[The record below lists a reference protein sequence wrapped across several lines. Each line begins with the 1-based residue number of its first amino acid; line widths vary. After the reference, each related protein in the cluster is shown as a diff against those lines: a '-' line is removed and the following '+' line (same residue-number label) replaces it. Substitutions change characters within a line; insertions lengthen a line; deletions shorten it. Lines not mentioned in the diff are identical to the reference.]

1 MNAKVNILDSRGQ
14 PMRMDGGYDGAKR
27 FSQELALWQPPVIS
41 ADQAVNEAKTSADPR
56 VQDMVR
62 NDAYVLGGVNI
73 HRDSI
78 VGSAYLLNSKPKYK
92 VLGLDEVWAEE
103 FQEEVE
109 TKFTLYAESPEN
121 YIDASRQTC
130 FTGLV
135 RMVVGS
141 FVISGESLAT
151 AEWFNQQS
159 RPFATAIQLIDPDRL
174 SNPQGKMDDAFL
186 RGGIEKDRYGA
197 PVAYWI
203 RVRHPGDVF
212 RYGAN
217 LYDWRRVPIRKPW
230 GRLQVLHTFEA
241 MRPDQSRGISSM
253 VTALK
258 EMRMTKRFR
267 DVVLQNAVLQAA
279 YAATIESELPPESV
293 FASLGNGGSAD
304 PVMGWMQQ
312 YLAAISAYSGSSRNM
327 HVDGARFTHLFPGTK
342 LNIKQV
348 GTGEAL
354 GGNFEQSMLRAIAAT
369 LGVSYEQLSRDYTQ
383 TNYSSARA
391 AMTETWKYMQARK
404 KMIADRF
411 ASQVFRLWLEEAIM
425 TGKISSLPANA
436 PAWYEGQNA
445 DAYSCCE
452 WIGASRGQIDELKET
467 QAAILRVNNNM
478 STLEDEMARLG
489 KDWREVLPQRAREKK
504 IMEDLGLPTT
514 APAASS
520 GGTAQDSN
528 SADNSNQNSGGE

>member
-1 MNAKVNILDSRGQ
+1 MNTTVEILNSRGQ
-14 PMRMDGGYDGAKR
+14 PMRADGGYDGAQR

-41 ADQAVNEAKTSADPR
+41 ADQAVNEAKVNADPR

-78 VGSAYLLNSKPKYK
+78 VGSSYLLNSKPKYK
-92 VLGLDEVWAEE
+92 VLGLDEMWAEE

-109 TKFTLYAESPEN
+109 TKFTLYADSPDN
-121 YIDASRQTC
+121 YIDASRQTT

-141 FVISGESLAT
+141 FVIAGESLAT
-151 AEWFNQQS
+151 AEWFNQQG

-174 SNPQGKMDDAFL
+174 SNPQGKMDDSRL
-186 RGGIEKDRYGA
+186 RRGIEKDRFGA

-203 RVRHPGDVF
+203 RVQHPGDVY

-217 LYDWRRVPIRKPW
+217 LYDWRRVPVRKPW
-230 GRLQVLHTFEA
+230 GRLQVLHTYEA

-279 YAATIESELPPESV
+279 YAATIESELPPEAV
-293 FASLGNGGSAD
+293 FASLGAQGAGPD
-304 PVMGWMQQ
+304 PVMGWMQN
-312 YLAAISAYSGSSRNM
+312 YLAAISAYSGGSKNM

-369 LGVSYEQLSRDYTQ
+369 LGISYEQLSRDYTQ

-425 TGKISSLPANA
+425 TGKIESLPVNA

-445 DAYSCCE
+445 DAYSNCE

-467 QAAILRVNNNM
+467 QAAVMRVNNNM

-489 KDWREVLPQRAREKK
+489 KDWREVLPQRAREQK
-504 IMEDLGLPTT
+504 MLDELGIT
-514 APAASS
+514 PAVSGNGQSAGQNADSS
-520 GGTAQDSN
+520 A
-528 SADNSNQNSGGE
+528 NSNQDTGGE